1 LSTLTGASG
10 APGAFSRAGCEDRRP
25 RSDAAMATTAYN
37 TAMAATVTINQDA
50 KFAVA
55 TITV

>member
-1 LSTLTGASG
+1 
-10 APGAFSRAGCEDRRP
+10 
-25 RSDAAMATTAYN
+25 MATTAYN